1 MLNGRPTHFYS
12 IFLHV
17 ILLLS
22 ISSALMI
29 GFYEWPIADD
39 FCNMSRLRDV
49 GIYEFTSHAYQN
61 WTGRIFTTYILASV
75 LAFVPI
81 ELTNYVIVIQA
92 SMFIASVWFAIGW
105 LNIEG
110 NFIEYK
116 KKNYFLLFFL
126 IFYLF
131 LTYSHVVGEAV
142 YWLTGSIVYVTPLF
156 LLTATKPFL
165 EWISKK
171 ISYSLVKFSAIFIWF
186 LFLGNSIELLTIPS
200 FFMTFYLLYKASFPA
215 LEKRKFYLASLLG
228 YFVGTCV
235 LIFSPGNYSRAASVH
250 KNIIIDFSS
259 IIINFIKTLKILATS
274 MDRYSFVSVYP
285 IILIILGIITFF
297 VCRKSNSLKNKTLK
311 INYLNTIFF
320 FCIAYLSYIPMIFA
334 VDFFANRT
342 FIYFFFFHTISSI
355 YLIKQFF
362 LFLKF
367 NVEKS
372 IFYVSLALFSLF
384 SFKLA
389 PQFQEARIA
398 NQNFLIRHNHLLE
411 SRGEDVSVNKIVDP
425 KKVSNLYVND
435 ISIDRTHWINSC
447 LSEYYELKSVRLLE

>member
-1 MLNGRPTHFYS
+1 
-12 IFLHV
+12 
-17 ILLLS
+17 
-22 ISSALMI
+22 
-29 GFYEWPIADD
+29 
-39 FCNMSRLRDV
+39 
-49 GIYEFTSHAYQN
+49 
-61 WTGRIFTTYILASV
+61 
-75 LAFVPI
+75 
-81 ELTNYVIVIQA
+81 
-92 SMFIASVWFAIGW
+92 
-105 LNIEG
+105 
-110 NFIEYK
+110 
-116 KKNYFLLFFL
+116 
-126 IFYLF
+126 
-131 LTYSHVVGEAV
+131 
-142 YWLTGSIVYVTPLF
+142 
-156 LLTATKPFL
+156 
-165 EWISKK
+165 
-171 ISYSLVKFSAIFIWF
+171 
-186 LFLGNSIELLTIPS
+186 
-200 FFMTFYLLYKASFPA
+200 
-215 LEKRKFYLASLLG
+215 
-228 YFVGTCV
+228 V